1 MDFSFLGSISILL
14 AFSILVLLICY
25 RFKIP
30 EIIGFLVTGVLAGP
44 HVFGI
49 ISNTHDID
57 YFAEIGVVLLL
68 FTIGMEFSFKKLIE
82 LKKELLIGG
91 VAQVLFTFLV
101 SFVVASMLGLSFN
114 TSVLIG
120 FLISLSSTAIVLRL
134 LQDRDELET
143 PHGRIILGILI
154 FQDIVAVPM
163 MLLIPLLTGKSG
175 DILSTIPLMM
185 IEVVAVIFLVIVC
198 TVWIVPKVLQ
208 RVAQTRSQ
216 ELFLLSVVVL
226 CLAMAWLT
234 QSIGLSLALGAFLA
248 GLIISE
254 SQFSHQALGGILP
267 FRYVFTSIFFVSI
280 GMMLDISFFLS
291 HPAIIVAAVIGIIL
305 IKALMGGAAT
315 LALGYPMR
323 TIVIVGLALS
333 QVGEF
338 SFILSK
344 IGADSGLLTADQYQF
359 FLAASIL
366 TMGATPFILNLSP
379 KTSDFIC
386 SLPLPTRLKANNCP
400 VKEEAFTMKD
410 HLVIIGYGLNGRN
423 LSRAARASRIPYVII
438 EMNPDTVVVEKAK
451 GELIF
456 YGDATN
462 DMVLEHARVAEAR
475 TAVIAISDSIATRR
489 IVHVL
494 RSKNPRLHIIVRT
507 RYLKEMK
514 SLYELGANEVIP
526 EEFETSVEIFAR
538 VLKKYLVP
546 KSDIDRLT
554 TDVRSE
560 NYEMFRNKSKTYTL
574 EDLGTNVPE
583 VEISTIVIKADTP
596 VCNQSIK
603 DIELRKKYGVT
614 IVLIQRGLETIYNPG
629 ADTTLLD
636 GDTVFLFGS
645 HDRLAGA
652 TGLFSEQS
660 SESARVSSELQVP
673 PKQ

>member
-1 MDFSFLGSISILL
+1 MDFSFLSNISILL

-44 HVFGI
+44 YVFGI
-49 ISNTHDID
+49 IRNAHDID

-91 VAQVLFTFLV
+91 VAQVFFTFLV

-143 PHGRIILGILI
+143 PHGRIVLGILI
-154 FQDIVAVPM
+154 FQDIIAVPM

-175 DILSTIPLMM
+175 DILSTIPVMM

-280 GMMLDISFFLS
+280 GMMLDISFFLN
-291 HPAIIVAAVIGIIL
+291 HPVLILAAVVGIIL
-305 IKALMGGAAT
+305 LKALMGGAAT
-315 LALGYPMR
+315 LLLGYPMR
-323 TIVIVGLALS
+323 TVVLVGLALS

-344 IGADSGLLTADQYQF
+344 IGVDSGLLTADQYQF

-366 TMGATPFILNLSP
+366 TMGITPFLLSLSP
-379 KTSDFIC
+379 KTSDLIC
-386 SLPLPTRLKANNCP
+386 SLPLPRRFRANNCP
-400 VKEEAFTMKD
+400 VKDEPVTLKD

-423 LSRAARASRIPYVII
+423 LSRAARTSNIPYVII
-438 EMNPDTVVVEKAK
+438 EMNPDTVVREKAK

-462 DMVLEHARVAEAR
+462 EMVLEHARVADAR

-489 IVHVL
+489 MVHVL
-494 RSKNPRLHIIVRT
+494 RSRNPNLHIIVRT

-546 KSDIDRLT
+546 KSDIDRLVS
-554 TDVRSE
+554 DVRSE
-560 NYEMFRNKSKTYTL
+560 NYEVFRSKTKTYTL
-574 EDLGTNVPE
+574 DDLRTNVPE
-583 VEISTIVIKADTP
+583 VEISTIVVKDGMP
-596 VCNQSIK
+596 VSNQSIK
-603 DIELRKKYGVT
+603 DLELRKKYGVT

-629 ADTTLLD
+629 ADTLLVK

-645 HDRLAGA
+645 HDKLAGV
-652 TGLFSEQS
+652 TELFTEKST
-660 SESARVSSELQVP
+660 LQV
-673 PKQ
+673 KASSSAVK